1 MNFVNELKLRQF
13 KLTNGDEIVCEIM
26 EDLELDLV
34 IRFALRLTTVSS
46 EDNKIYYIFKPFM
59 IYQTNQNNVITL
71 NTSHIMGAAIPDD
84 DLLPQ
89 YFSAVDMLKRDT
101 SDRKVEEET
110 DALFDELFSRLDS
123 DQNQYRNS
131 LH

>member
-1 MNFVNELKLRQF
+1 MNELKLRQF

-46 EDNKIYYIFKPFM
+46 EDNKLYYIFKPFM

-123 DQNQYRNS
+123 NQNQYRNS

>member
-1 MNFVNELKLRQF
+1 MNELKLRQF

-34 IRFALRLTTVSS
+34 IRFALRLTTISS
-46 EDNKIYYIFKPFM
+46 EDNKLYYIFKPFM
-59 IYQTNQNNVITL
+59 VYQTNQNNVITL

-101 SDRKVEEET
+101 SERKEEEIES
-110 DALFDELFSRLDS
+110 LFDDLFSRLDS
-123 DQNQYRNS
+123 DQNRYRNS

>member
-34 IRFALRLTTVSS
+34 IRFALRLTTISS
-46 EDNKIYYIFKPFM
+46 EDNKLYYIFKPFM
-59 IYQTNQNNVITL
+59 VYQTNQNNVITL

-101 SDRKVEEET
+101 SERKEEET
-110 DALFDELFSRLDS
+110 ESLFDDLFSRLDS